1 MRIALLVLHP
11 ISACPYVIS
20 ENLCGKN
27 CLHAFQLSFL
37 NECDTD
43 PLCLPSSMPRGIF
56 LWGMT
61 SQTHDKSIHR
71 LDTCFVICY
80 YMEHSVMEEHMWK
93 QSSAC
98 VTQLSQHCCKL
109 HLGNKISQHC
119 CKLHLGNK
127 ISQHCSKLHL
137 GNKILYHSIALS
149 YAWARKCYFG
159 HLLNILSHLLRCIH

>member
-1 MRIALLVLHP
+1 MLQHPRTHTHTSPFTFMRIALSVLHLIP
-11 ISACPYVIS
+11 ACPYVIR

-61 SQTHDKSIHR
+61 SQTLDKSIHR

-80 YMEHSVMEEHMWK
+80 YMEHSVMEECMWR

-98 VTQLSQHCCKL
+98 VTQL
-109 HLGNKISQHC
+109 
-119 CKLHLGNK
+119 
-127 ISQHCSKLHL
+127 SQHCSKLHL